1 MADSSVVFKLRLESL
16 TRHTILQS
24 PGLPRESST
33 TMRQMRQ
40 QQQLCQTQPPRITGL
55 DSLDTQRCVG
65 KSHLLMLHGASAPE
79 RPLSSLLSVNVNAAS
94 HKNDTHI

>member
-16 TRHTILQS
+16 TRHAILQS
-24 PGLPRESST
+24 PGIPRESST

-40 QQQLCQTQPPRITGL
+40 QQLCQTQPQRITGL

-79 RPLSSLLSVNVNAAS
+79 RALSSLLSVNVNAAS

>member
-16 TRHTILQS
+16 TRHAILQS
-24 PGLPRESST
+24 PGIPRESST
-33 TMRQMRQ
+33 TMRQMRRQQQ

-94 HKNDTHI
+94 HKN